1 MTQPDTPVEPSSAAL
16 VGAPLTDWYRALIE
30 HLPLAVY
37 VNRLGEPG
45 SNVYTSPQLESILG
59 YTAEEWAADE
69 GLFLRVIHPEDRD
82 RVSAQHVHTR
92 RNVRTFGAV
101 ALAES
106 AQELE
111 AAAREGRLEQV
122 RGRVEA
128 IEAEY
133 ERAKVALEA
142 AGREVT

>member
-1 MTQPDTPVEPSSAAL
+1 M
-16 VGAPLTDWYRALIE
+16 
-30 HLPLAVY
+30 
-37 VNRLGEPG
+37 
-45 SNVYTSPQLESILG
+45 
-59 YTAEEWAADE
+59 
-69 GLFLRVIHPEDRD
+69 
-82 RVSAQHVHTR
+82 
-92 RNVRTFGAV
+92 RTFGAV